1 MYIRVPGAYSS
12 HKRLPDFLQ
21 LELQKSVSFSVLA
34 GPEPGS
40 YANVANEGWKDDS
53 VVTTKHVLLF

>member
-1 MYIRVPGAYSS
+1 MYIRAPGTYSG

-21 LELQKSVSFSVLA
+21 LELQKSVSVSVPA

-40 YANVANEGWKDDS
+40 YANVVGDP
-53 VVTTKHVLLF
+53 

>member
-34 GPEPGS
+34 GPAS